1 MGHAGGLL
9 RRRCYPAC
17 GLDIGAEGHAKDYA
31 GWGRLSGTLPAGTW
45 RGDVALDQARLR
57 SARDWHHRR
66 TDAEVI
72 DLGNEPPLSVD
83 GGAGGLVDRR
93 RLSVQWFSGTILTGL
108 CGAALMGG
116 AVFASL
122 DGETN
127 FATAPEQVESALRG
141 AISSIGERLN
151 ALRKTDRLPAISEPS
166 VARQVLRVPT
176 TSHVRDRE
184 MVRMRPYRRVAGNL
198 MLTTSDLSV
207 KIPPYNPQKLLTD
220 SAGGDD
226 QAPPAAAADA
236 EVSFVECDLVAPITK
251 AKVVAPSACDLTSLL
266 PKVKAST
273 QLPLDEV
280 MARVRDTALRSNT
293 GGGPSNML
301 LASADTTASLKMSYA
316 PEANPDTYFGFVPR
330 AVPENVT
337 LLPKTTSTVNGGGDW
352 SEKQI
357 IVKKGETVGSILRE
371 LGAAPEEI
379 KAIIAVIGPAALD
392 GGLKDGQKLR
402 VLMTPAGLGHVQ
414 PLRVIIAGDSG
425 ITAAV
430 ALSDIGRY
438 VPVDIR
444 NIDTGLAERNADE
457 QAEDE
462 AGSVQLYQSL
472 YETALRNNVPK
483 AVIEDLVRIY
493 SYDVDF
499 ERKVQPGDN
508 FDVLYSDDENGD
520 RPEVRFAALTVGGE
534 TKKYYRF
541 QTADDG
547 VYDYYD
553 ETGKSA
559 KKFLVRKPVAAGL
572 VTSGFGWRTHPML
585 HVSELHSGVDWGA
598 PYGTPIFAAGNGE
611 IEEIGL
617 KGGYG
622 KYVRLKHANGYETAY
637 GHMTAFAKGLDVGSK
652 VRQGQVIG
660 FVGSSGMSTGSHV
673 HFEIIVNDRFVD
685 PMRIKLP
692 RGRVLDGSTL
702 ATFEKDRDQ
711 LDAVL
716 SHAPAPSSPHVA
728 QAR

>member
-1 MGHAGGLL
+1 M
-9 RRRCYPAC
+9 
-17 GLDIGAEGHAKDYA
+17 
-31 GWGRLSGTLPAGTW
+31 
-45 RGDVALDQARLR
+45 DQARLR
-57 SARDWHHRR
+57 SAKDWHHRR
-66 TDAEVI
+66 IDAEVI

-127 FATAPEQVESALRG
+127 FASAPEQVENVLRG

-166 VARQVLRVPT
+166 VARQALRIPT

-184 MVRMRPYRRVAGNL
+184 MVRMRPYWRVTGNL
-198 MLTTSDLSV
+198 SLTTTDLSA
-207 KIPPYNPQKLLTD
+207 KIPAYNPAKLLTD
-220 SAGGDD
+220 SVGDD
-226 QAPPAAAADA
+226 QAQPAAEPDA

-251 AKVVAPSACDLTSLL
+251 NRVATPGACDLNSLL
-266 PKVKAST
+266 SRVKAST
-273 QLPLDEV
+273 QLPLDDV
-280 MARVRDTALRSNT
+280 MARVRDVAMHSNSGT
-293 GGGPSNML
+293 TTSL
-301 LASADTTASLKMSYA
+301 LVNADGTPNLKMSYA
-316 PEANPDTYFGFVPR
+316 PEADPDTYFGFVPR

-337 LLPKTTSTVNGGGDW
+337 LLPKTTSLANGGGDW

-357 IVKKGETVGSILRE
+357 VVRKGETVGSILRE
-371 LGAAPEEI
+371 QGAAPEEI

-402 VLMTPAGLGHVQ
+402 VLATPAGIGHIQ

-430 ALSDIGRY
+430 ALNDTGRY

-444 NIDTGLAERNADE
+444 NIDTGTSERSRDE
-457 QAEDE
+457 QAD
-462 AGSVQLYQSL
+462 ADDSSSVQLYQSL
-472 YETALRNNVPK
+472 YETALRNKVPNS
-483 AVIEDLVRIY
+483 VIEDLVRIY

-499 ERKVQPGDN
+499 ERKVQAGDS
-508 FDVLYSDDENGD
+508 FDVLYADDENGD
-520 RPEVRFAALTVGGE
+520 RPEVRFASLTVGGE

-547 VYDYYD
+547 VFDYYD

-559 KKFLVRKPVAAGL
+559 KKFLVRKPVANGL

-598 PYGTPIFAAGNGE
+598 PYGTPIFSAGNGE
-611 IEEIGL
+611 IEEAGL

-622 KYVRLKHANGYETAY
+622 KYVRIRHANGYETAY
-637 GHMTAFAKGLDVGSK
+637 GHMTAFAKGIDVGVK

-692 RGRVLDGSTL
+692 RGRVLDGGTL
-702 ATFEKDRDQ
+702 TTFEKDRDQ

-716 SHAPAPSSPHVA
+716 SHGPAATPKVA